1 MPASVAMSSRPVAAN
16 PDLAKASVAAVR
28 ICSRRCARG
37 RRRTGSGLP
46 SAMRTPLILLTP
58 KCTCEYVYLQIHNW
72 EVSMDD
78 PIITVDAVTKQ
89 FRGGTRAL
97 DGLTLT
103 IPRGIIYGLLG
114 PNGAGKTTLIH
125 ILATLLHPDTGT
137 VRVAGHDVVRDPAAG
152 LTITNSEA
160 IQGRDLHGR
169 LPSHP
174 DQLRLPAHPDHAR
187 LATSLRRTP
196 AHHRHRQH
204 P

>member
-1 MPASVAMSSRPVAAN
+1 MF
-16 PDLAKASVAAVR
+16 
-28 ICSRRCARG
+28 
-37 RRRTGSGLP
+37 
-46 SAMRTPLILLTP
+46 
-58 KCTCEYVYLQIHNW
+58 TCKYTTW
-72 EVSMDD
+72 EMSMDA
-78 PIITVDAVTKQ
+78 PIITVDAV
-89 FRGGTRAL
+89 
-97 DGLTLT
+97 
-103 IPRGIIYGLLG
+103 G

-204 P
+204 PARPHPGPSSPPRRPHHGP